1 MGSSGN
7 DVLQGFGGDD
17 VVTGL
22 DGDDTLRG
30 GTGSDQLYGGAGN
43 DLLAEFAGDVGPFG
57 NDLYDGGS
65 GNDRVSYYLDFG
77 PGVTV
82 DLNQAGAQAT
92 GYGNDTF
99 GSIEHVTATYGDD
112 TLTGNAADNWFWTF
126 NGSDNLYGNGG
137 NDYFTVGLGN
147 KIVDGGAGNDTIE
160 ILDLAF
166 EPAYTADGITV
177 SLLLQGQ
184 AQQTGV
190 GSWTLS
196 NIENLGGWWGADEL
210 TGDANANILAGGQGS
225 DTLVGGAG
233 NDILAGDGAFD
244 LDSNAAPTFFANPN
258 WFGGNDIIDGG
269 LGDDTISGNGG
280 ADTLTGGSGSDIFL
294 DTAANL
300 SGDMITDFGAGDRI
314 VITDATL
321 ATFTY
326 NVSGTTL
333 TYTGGSLT
341 LTAPISGSIVMSA
354 AAGGGVQLTIQ
365 AIPDVDNDFNGDGRS
380 DILFRQDNGAI
391 TNFLGTANGGIL
403 NNGDN
408 VYTLVDTAWDVAGTG
423 DFNGDGRDDVLF
435 RNDNGA
441 IFNLLG
447 TANGGV
453 QNNGDNSYMGLSS
466 SWTVSGVGDFNGD
479 GKDDILFRDAN
490 GVIFNYLGTASGG
503 FTGNTGNLY
512 TDIGDEWTVAG
523 TGDFNGDGRDDILF
537 RNDNGAITNFLG
549 TANGGIQNNGDN
561 IYTVVDNAWHI
572 AGVGDFNGDGRDDI
586 LWRNDNG
593 AVFNFLGTA
602 NGGVVSNGDNS
613 YTAMSNAWHVEA
625 IGDYNGDGRDD
636 ILWRHD
642 DGTIIDWL
650 GTASGGYTDNS
661 GNLFT
666 GIALQW
672 QVVPADALL

>member
-1 MGSSGN
+1 MSRYESGPAFDLGYFLANASISDFFESGTVTVGTGSTLVVEYSDETTDEQLTLNGSFGNYVDGYPTTGTITSISYRVDGTTLFTVTEISISVQAFTNFALADDLEGLFSQVLAGADTVVGSSGN

-99 GSIEHVTATYGDD
+99 VSIEHVTATYGDD

-210 TGDANANILAGGQGS
+210 TGDAN
-225 DTLVGGAG
+225 
-233 NDILAGDGAFD
+233 
-244 LDSNAAPTFFANPN
+244 
-258 WFGGNDIIDGG
+258 
-269 LGDDTISGNGG
+269 
-280 ADTLTGGSGSDIFL
+280 
-294 DTAANL
+294 
-300 SGDMITDFGAGDRI
+300 
-314 VITDATL
+314 
-321 ATFTY
+321 
-326 NVSGTTL
+326 
-333 TYTGGSLT
+333 
-341 LTAPISGSIVMSA
+341 
-354 AAGGGVQLTIQ
+354 
-365 AIPDVDNDFNGDGRS
+365 
-380 DILFRQDNGAI
+380 
-391 TNFLGTANGGIL
+391 
-403 NNGDN
+403 
-408 VYTLVDTAWDVAGTG
+408 
-423 DFNGDGRDDVLF
+423 
-435 RNDNGA
+435 
-441 IFNLLG
+441 
-447 TANGGV
+447 
-453 QNNGDNSYMGLSS
+453 
-466 SWTVSGVGDFNGD
+466 
-479 GKDDILFRDAN
+479 
-490 GVIFNYLGTASGG
+490 
-503 FTGNTGNLY
+503 
-512 TDIGDEWTVAG
+512 
-523 TGDFNGDGRDDILF
+523 
-537 RNDNGAITNFLG
+537 
-549 TANGGIQNNGDN
+549 GGIQNNGDN

-593 AVFNFLGTA
+593 AVFNFLGSA

-636 ILWRHD
+636 ILWQHD
-642 DGTIIDWL
+642 NGTIIDWL

-661 GNLFT
+661 ANLFT
-666 GIALQW
+666 QVALTWHIQDPGTLW
-672 QVVPADALL
+672 V